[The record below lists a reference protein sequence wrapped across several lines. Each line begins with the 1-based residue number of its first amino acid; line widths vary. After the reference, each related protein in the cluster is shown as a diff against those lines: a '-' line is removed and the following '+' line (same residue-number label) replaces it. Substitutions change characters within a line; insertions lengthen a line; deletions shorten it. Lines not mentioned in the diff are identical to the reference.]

1 MVSQGAK
8 SDLEL
13 ATNMAK
19 SMVKEVGMGDH
30 LMVVTGNDQMD
41 SKDLAHEVNALLDLQ
56 YQRTVTLLRDNID
69 KLHVLALALLEKE
82 TLYSDELYALM

>member
-1 MVSQGAK
+1 
-8 SDLEL
+8 
-13 ATNMAK
+13 MAK